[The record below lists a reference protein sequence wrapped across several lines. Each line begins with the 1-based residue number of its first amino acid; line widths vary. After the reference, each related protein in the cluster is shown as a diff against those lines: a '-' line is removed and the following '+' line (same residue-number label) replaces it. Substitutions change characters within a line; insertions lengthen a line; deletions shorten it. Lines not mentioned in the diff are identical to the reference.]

1 MSAILKEKAD
11 FATQSGHWYDANTGE
26 ARYTI
31 IGANGKER
39 PTTVRD
45 ARKLGNLVP
54 SVTTILKL
62 AAAPG
67 LEAWKIGNAIM
78 SALTLP
84 RKEGET
90 DESYIYRIT
99 RDSEERARNARQT
112 GTDIHGAIECFYR
125 GRLQDTD
132 PYFDNAYVAH
142 LAVMEWAG
150 RDEWDTERS
159 FSHKELGYGGKL
171 DLSRNGYVLDFK
183 TTDKELDGLK
193 LWPEH
198 RRQLAA
204 YRMGLGMPDAK
215 CAICYVSTGDP
226 KARLIEL
233 EPGELAQ
240 GWDEFS
246 ALLALWKAVNRL

>member
-11 FATQSGHWYDANTGE
+11 FATQGGHWYDATTGE

-39 PTTVRD
+39 NTTVRD
-45 ARKLGNLVP
+45 AKKLGNLVP

-67 LEAWKIGNAIM
+67 LEAWKISNAIL

-84 RKEGET
+84 RNEGES

-99 RDSEERARNARQT
+99 LDSNERARKARET
-112 GTDIHGAIECFYR
+112 GTEIHAAIECFYK
-125 GRLQDTD
+125 GRLKDD
-132 PYFDNAYVAH
+132 EPYFGNAYVSH

-150 RDEWDTERS
+150 REEWDAERS
-159 FSHKELGYGGKL
+159 FASPLGFGGKL
-171 DLSRNGYVLDFK
+171 DLSRDGFVLDFK
-183 TTDKELDGLK
+183 TTDKPLDGLK
-193 LWPEH
+193 LWPDH

-204 YRMGLGMPDAK
+204 YRMGLGMPEAR
-215 CAICYVSTGDP
+215 CAICYVSTGEP
-226 KARLIEL
+226 GARVIEL
-233 EPGELAQ
+233 EREELEQ
-240 GWDEFS
+240 GWDEFK
-246 ALLALWKAVNRL
+246 ALLAFWKAVNRF